1 MKLFLSYRAIPRYQR
16 DITRCRSG
24 IAICATRFMYTRDE
38 IMTRNVYVYFAGN
51 IRGRVLFFIRGA
63 RAGPRLC
70 PVLFATI
77 IPTFNFVV
85 KILETC
91 ARISRSQLIV
101 TQRETRQLLHT
112 RQ

>member
-1 MKLFLSYRAIPRYQR
+1 
-16 DITRCRSG
+16 
-24 IAICATRFMYTRDE
+24 MYSRDE

-51 IRGRVLFFIRGA
+51 IRGRLFVFHPRRSRGA
-63 RAGPRLC
+63 APV

-85 KILETC
+85 KILETR

-101 TQRETRQLLHT
+101 TQRNERQLLHT